1 MICTCLPAPAAQ
13 NSPEIKI
20 LELID
25 ICATTINGNSSI
37 SQLVYCTV
45 LYSIS
50 IASPTCRVTRPLLV
64 PLLSSPNNAKLSP
77 AIFSKPHCIIF
88 QIQVCSLTL
97 SGMNRHSAKPSV
109 WAVNT
114 TVHVYI
120 YFSADCASGTDT
132 QCKQL

>member
-13 NSPEIKI
+13 NPPEIKI
-20 LELID
+20 LELIA
-25 ICATTINGNSSI
+25 ICATTESGNPSI
-37 SQLVYCTV
+37 GQLVYSTV

-50 IASPTCRVTRPLLV
+50 IGSPTRRFTRPLLV
-64 PLLSSPNNAKLSP
+64 PLLSPPNYAKLSP
-77 AIFSKPHCIIF
+77 AIFSNPHCIIF

-97 SGMNRHSAKPSV
+97 SGINRHSAKPSV